1 MSNLST
7 VDLKIK
13 EIIDI
18 LLLHPEVEAPPENY
32 RELGE
37 HLVKFK
43 LQNSQDSLEDI
54 FSMVSTFEVN
64 RGRSEEFVAM
74 EDDEPWDEEDIDESG
89 GEPDN
94 EEFWDEEP
102 EETSGAYS
110 DDEAEHLSAQY
121 NQKYYKKHENSCSH
135 STLTSVEHNVVL
147 GLILQT
153 KRDAGGYNEEF
164 LTTMQDKLQLAGF
177 STPQIWEIM
186 TQDLNPE
193 SQRFTSADIQS
204 ALQQESGNSH
214 EHN

>member
-1 MSNLST
+1 MPKNLSL
-7 VDLKIK
+7 VDLKID
-13 EIIDI
+13 EIIGI

-64 RGRSEEFVAM
+64 RGRSEEFLAL

-110 DDEAEHLSAQY
+110 DDESFFNEFSLLSA
-121 NQKYYKKHENSCSH
+121 
-135 STLTSVEHNVVL
+135 VEYRVFL
-147 GLILQT
+147 GLVMKIS
-153 KRDAGGYNEEF
+153 KEVGGFVEF
-164 LTTMQDKLQLAGF
+164 LTMMQDTLIRLEF
-177 STPQIWEIM
+177 STPQVMEVM
-186 TQDLNPE
+186 SEHLNPNC
-193 SQRFTSADIQS
+193 SRFYSTGIKSMLEQAFS
-204 ALQQESGNSH
+204 VNYEN
-214 EHN
+214 N